1 MQCPFC
7 GAVNAPSAAFCRQ
20 CGVSLGAG
28 NLLSPGTLLRGRYRI
43 EELLGCGGFGA
54 VYRATDLSL
63 GIPVAIKE
71 NLLPSS
77 PSAFQREAKL
87 LAQLRHPNLP
97 RVTDYFLEGGR
108 QYFVM
113 EFIEGEDLDEIVF
126 RKGQLSWQET
136 EKLLQGVFEAVAYL
150 HRQTPPIIHRDIKPS
165 NIKITPDGQTI
176 LVDLGIA
183 KVGGRGVPTS
193 TAAQAYSPGFAP
205 YEQYKGA
212 GETDERTDIY
222 ALGATLYFCVTG
234 QVPPPAPDLKAGKAQ
249 LLPITQLNP
258 SIPLAKAEAI
268 AKAMALDPS
277 QRFQSVEEFWQA
289 LTAQPKQSVKIPLFG
304 LSGLVAGGAFLSLM
318 VFLAI
323 AFFRHQATSPAE
335 GGKSSSA
342 TVSEVPTSPVST
354 PTIPRSPSPL
364 PKTEQP
370 VATPPKQGEKPKG
383 ASKPIHPPS
392 PPRQPPVSGRQT
404 EQASPPP
411 KTSSPPKSSPPLS
424 PQKQVEQLRRE
435 AGEALKEGRYEEAQQ
450 KLEKAIAIK
459 EEASLHYELGLI
471 AMQRDNLDLAQK
483 HFERAVQ
490 LAPHKADYWASLG
503 WLHLQKDETERAKQ
517 LFKKALSLDPNNK
530 RAQEGLRL
538 TE

>member
-1 MQCPFC
+1 
-7 GAVNAPSAAFCRQ
+7 
-20 CGVSLGAG
+20 
-28 NLLSPGTLLRGRYRI
+28 
-43 EELLGCGGFGA
+43 
-54 VYRATDLSL
+54 
-63 GIPVAIKE
+63 
-71 NLLPSS
+71 
-77 PSAFQREAKL
+77 
-87 LAQLRHPNLP
+87 
-97 RVTDYFLEGGR
+97 
-108 QYFVM
+108 
-113 EFIEGEDLDEIVF
+113 
-126 RKGQLSWQET
+126 
-136 EKLLQGVFEAVAYL
+136 
-150 HRQTPPIIHRDIKPS
+150 
-165 NIKITPDGQTI
+165 
-176 LVDLGIA
+176 
-183 KVGGRGVPTS
+183 
-193 TAAQAYSPGFAP
+193 
-205 YEQYKGA
+205 
-212 GETDERTDIY
+212 
-222 ALGATLYFCVTG
+222 
-234 QVPPPAPDLKAGKAQ
+234 
-249 LLPITQLNP
+249 
-258 SIPLAKAEAI
+258 
-268 AKAMALDPS
+268 
-277 QRFQSVEEFWQA
+277 
-289 LTAQPKQSVKIPLFG
+289 
-304 LSGLVAGGAFLSLM
+304 M

-342 TVSEVPTSPVST
+342 TVSEVPTSPVSTPTT